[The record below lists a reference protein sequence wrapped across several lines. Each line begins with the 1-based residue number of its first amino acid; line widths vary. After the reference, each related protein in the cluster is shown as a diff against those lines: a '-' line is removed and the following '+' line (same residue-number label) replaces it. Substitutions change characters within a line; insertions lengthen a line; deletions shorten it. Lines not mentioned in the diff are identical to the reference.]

1 MKLYLVKDNLNK
13 NKYFKMINIY
23 KEEKMKLQEIIKDNN
38 RLFIGEDVPSEYLT
52 DPYIQDIPDIFAV
65 ALPTSHEEVV
75 ELVKFAK
82 EEQLT
87 IIARGAGTGVAG
99 SQVPIHGQELIID
112 LKHMNRI
119 LELDEETF
127 TLTVEPGALVGD
139 IHQHVEA
146 LGYFYPP
153 DPASKHSTIGG
164 NVATNAGGIRAVKY
178 GVTRDYIRELTVVLP
193 SGEEM
198 TLGSLNIK
206 SSSGYDLLDLFIGSE
221 GTLGITTQIKLRL
234 LPLPEA
240 TKTVLI
246 SFEDVFKATEGTL
259 AILSSGA
266 DPSEIELFEKDAVNY
281 AEKHLGY
288 PLQSQTGNAYLLVA
302 LDGNDELELTA
313 RMATILEVVEPLSLE
328 IIPLTD
334 ADEARKARLIR
345 DNILIGL
352 MEFTQYEMLDEVVP
366 INKFAELIH
375 YTKGLQEK
383 HELSVLNFGHS
394 GDGNVHTILMR
405 GDLTDEEWTIR
416 RKALL
421 DDLYRKVKELGG
433 LPSAE
438 HGIGTVKKP
447 YLEKMTDEVNIKYM
461 REIKKI
467 FDPENRLNPGKL
479 F

>member
-1 MKLYLVKDNLNK
+1 M
-13 NKYFKMINIY
+13 
-23 KEEKMKLQEIIKDNN
+23 ELQEIIKDEN
-38 RLFIGEDVPSEYLT
+38 RILIGEEVPEEYLI
-52 DPYIQDIPDIFAV
+52 DPYIHEIPDIYGV
-65 ALPTSHEEVV
+65 ALPTSHHEVV

-82 EEQLT
+82 EKDLK

-99 SQVPIHGQELIID
+99 GQVPIHGNELIID
-112 LKHMNRI
+112 VKLMNRI
-119 LELDEETF
+119 LDLDEETF

-153 DPASKHSTIGG
+153 DPASKHSSIGG
-164 NVATNAGGIRAVKY
+164 NVATNAGGLRAVKY
-178 GVTRDYIRELTVVLP
+178 GTTRDYVREMTVVLP

-234 LPLPEA
+234 LPLPA
-240 TKTVLI
+240 ARQTILI

-259 AILSSGA
+259 AILTSGA
-266 DPSEIELFEKDAVNY
+266 DPSEVELFEKDAVFY
-281 AEKHLGY
+281 AEQHLGY
-288 PLQSQTGNAYLLVA
+288 PLHTQEGAAYLLVE
-302 LDGNDELELTA
+302 LDGNDELELQA
-313 RMATILEVVEPLSLE
+313 RISTVIEAVAPLSLE
-328 IIPLTD
+328 TIPFED
-334 ADEARKARLIR
+334 PDEARKARLIR

-352 MEFTQYEMLDEVVP
+352 MEYTEYEMLDEVVP
-366 INKFAELIH
+366 INKFAELIQ
-375 YTKGLQEK
+375 YTKSLQDK
-383 HELSVLNFGHS
+383 HGIEVLNFGHS

-405 GDLTDEEWTIR
+405 GELSEEEWNTK

-421 DDLYRKVKELGG
+421 DDLYQKVKELGG

-438 HGIGTVKKP
+438 HGIGIVKKP
-447 YLEKMTDEVNIKYM
+447 YLEKMSDEVNLKYM
-461 REIKKI
+461 RKIKEV

>member
-1 MKLYLVKDNLNK
+1 M
-13 NKYFKMINIY
+13 
-23 KEEKMKLQEIIKDNN
+23 ELQEIIKEKS

-52 DPYIQDIPDIFAV
+52 DPYIQEIPNVYAV

-75 ELVKFAK
+75 ALVKFAK

-99 SQVPIHGQELIID
+99 GQVPIHGKELIID
-112 LKHMNRI
+112 LKLMNRI
-119 LELDEETF
+119 LDLDEETF
-127 TLTVEPGALVGD
+127 TLTVEPGALIGE
-139 IHQHVEA
+139 IHQHVES

-153 DPASKHSTIGG
+153 DPASKHSSIGG
-164 NVATNAGGIRAVKY
+164 NVATNAGGLRAVKY
-178 GVTRDYIRELTVVLP
+178 GTTRDYVREMTVVLP

-240 TKTVLI
+240 TQAVLI
-246 SFEDVFKATEGTL
+246 AFEDVFKATEGTL
-259 AILSSGA
+259 TILASGA
-266 DPSEIELFEKDAVNY
+266 GPSEVELFEKDAVYY
-281 AEKHLGY
+281 AEQHLGY
-288 PLQSQTGNAYLLVA
+288 PLQSQVGEAYLLVE
-302 LDGNDELELTA
+302 LDGNDELELAT
-313 RMATILEVVEPLSLE
+313 RMNTIVEVTESLALE
-328 IIPLTD
+328 IIPLTNP
-334 ADEARKARLIR
+334 DEARKATLIR

-366 INKFAELIH
+366 INKFAELIQ

-383 HELSVLNFGHS
+383 HGLGVINFGHS
-394 GDGNVHTILMR
+394 GDGNVHTVLMR
-405 GDLTDEEWTIR
+405 GDLTEEEWQTR
-416 RKALL
+416 RTALL
-421 DDLYRKVKELGG
+421 DDLYQKVQELGG

-461 REIKKI
+461 RKIKEV

>member
-1 MKLYLVKDNLNK
+1 M
-13 NKYFKMINIY
+13 
-23 KEEKMKLQEIIKDNN
+23 ELQEIIKEKD
-38 RLFIGEDVPSEYLT
+38 RLFIGEEVPKEYLT
-52 DPYIQDIPDIFAV
+52 DPYIEKIPDVYAV
-65 ALPTSHEEVV
+65 ALPTRHEEVV

-82 EEQLT
+82 EKQLT

-99 SQVPIHGQELIID
+99 AQVPIHGQELIID
-112 LKHMNRI
+112 VKLMNRI
-119 LELDEETF
+119 LGLDEETF
-127 TLTVEPGALVGD
+127 TLTVEPGVLVGD
-139 IHQHVEA
+139 IHQYVES

-153 DPASKHSTIGG
+153 DPASKHSSIGG

-178 GVTRDYIRELTVVLP
+178 GVTRDYVREMTVVLP

-221 GTLGITTQIKLRL
+221 GTLGITTEIKLRL
-234 LPLPEA
+234 LPLPEMEQ
-240 TKTVLI
+240 TMLI
-246 SFEDVFKATEGTL
+246 SFEDVFKATEGAL
-259 AILSSGA
+259 AILASGA
-266 DPSEIELFEKDAVNY
+266 NPSEIELFEKEAVYY
-281 AEKHLGY
+281 AEEHLGY
-288 PLQSQTGNAYLLVA
+288 PLQSQLGEAYLLVA
-302 LDGNDELELTA
+302 LDGNNELELKA
-313 RMATILEVVEPLSLE
+313 RINTIINDIEPLSLE
-328 IIPLTD
+328 ILSFTD
-334 ADEARKARLIR
+334 SDEARKAKLIR

-383 HELSVLNFGHS
+383 HGLRVLNFGHS

-405 GDLTDEEWTIR
+405 GDLTDEEWQTR

-421 DDLYRKVKELGG
+421 DDLYIKVKELGG

-447 YLEKMTDEVNIKYM
+447 YLEEMTDDVNLQYM
-461 REIKKI
+461 RKIKEI